1 MSRLYYHQDVD
12 AVHQRALRRDAD
24 GEIDESLTP
33 KEIRQWYEDSEDEQQ
48 TSSDSESDCGD

>member
-1 MSRLYYHQDVD
+1 MSRLYYHQDVE
-12 AVHQRALRRDAD
+12 AVYQRALRRDAD
-24 GEIDESLTP
+24 GEIDESLIP